1 MQRTDV
7 REQDESKAMR
17 YSPFRMQQSANVCSL
32 QGLPAAMLKSYAV
45 YDEHQLQEQAKKQ
58 AQWFFHCHCHRMFIM
73 QAHTV
78 V

>member
-45 YDEHQLQEQAKKQ
+45 YTSYKSR
-58 AQWFFHCHCHRMFIM
+58 QWFVWLKSKRSCFFTATATAC
-73 QAHTV
+73 V
-78 V
+78 